1 MTNITPLVPRQL
13 VRPLVGG
20 GRFDRG
26 RNGGDPRR
34 PMTRRP
40 MKASTIIS
48 MLVFV
53 AGLMAGAG
61 GLHAQDI
68 EVRQIDAILNS
79 KPLAPDADGAIVEQV
94 RAGGAELGILVM
106 RRNRLHHHSHQ
117 DHVLYLLRGE
127 AIARLENAA
136 GQVETRTVRPGDIL
150 SLPRGEKHGF
160 EKSGAEDPVFLLVAT
175 PLPPGV
181 EETTYHE

>member
-1 MTNITPLVPRQL
+1 MTNITSLVPRQL

-20 GRFDRG
+20 GRFDIAAETG
-26 RNGGDPRR
+26 RDPRR

-40 MKASTIIS
+40 VKASTIMS

-61 GLHAQDI
+61 GLHARDI

-79 KPLAPDADGAIVEQV
+79 KPLASDADGAIVEQI

-106 RRNRLHHHSHQ
+106 RRNRLHHHSQQ

-136 GQVETRTVRPGDIL
+136 RER
-150 SLPRGEKHGF
+150 
-160 EKSGAEDPVFLLVAT
+160 SGRAIS
-175 PLPPGV
+175 
-181 EETTYHE
+181 